1 LERNVVY
8 NGRIS
13 IASPLQSHPFDGI
26 AFGTSTCCVENNNPV
41 LPDQQVVPR
50 SISMNIAHA
59 HRQTQTPQ
67 SGYTRSQYRV
77 AVHSKPLMTPR
88 ARQLLEEPQPNHTH
102 THLQFPMQA
111 SKPQPSQNQ
120 PTPSPPDS
128 RPETMTSGALGSPTA
143 GILNTKKNPSCVPP
157 PPVNSPVTS
166 LRTASCGRR
175 CVERLW
181 PVTRLGVRLVTHWE
195 TAWLWLAAS

>member
-1 LERNVVY
+1 
-8 NGRIS
+8 
-13 IASPLQSHPFDGI
+13 
-26 AFGTSTCCVENNNPV
+26 
-41 LPDQQVVPR
+41 
-50 SISMNIAHA
+50 
-59 HRQTQTPQ
+59 
-67 SGYTRSQYRV
+67 
-77 AVHSKPLMTPR
+77 
-88 ARQLLEEPQPNHTH
+88 
-102 THLQFPMQA
+102 MQA

-195 TAWLWLAAS
+195 TAWLWLAAIYTSGSGWGLMGIWVRIRRSGSSGEGEENNTNHPVVHLLTYLQLSRFAFQSVS